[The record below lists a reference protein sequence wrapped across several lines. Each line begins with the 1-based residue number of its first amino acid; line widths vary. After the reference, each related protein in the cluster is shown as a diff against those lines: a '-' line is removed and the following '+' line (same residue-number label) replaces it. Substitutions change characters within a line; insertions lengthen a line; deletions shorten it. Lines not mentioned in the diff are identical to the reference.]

1 MKLGINLGTSGVRTP
16 PPLLNSEFFITN
28 VHSTLYLLWR
38 YVRHCYPSIAW
49 YMKKYNVR
57 LRL

>member
-16 PPLLNSEFFITN
+16 PPLLHSEFYN
-28 VHSTLYLLWR
+28 KRSTLYLLWR